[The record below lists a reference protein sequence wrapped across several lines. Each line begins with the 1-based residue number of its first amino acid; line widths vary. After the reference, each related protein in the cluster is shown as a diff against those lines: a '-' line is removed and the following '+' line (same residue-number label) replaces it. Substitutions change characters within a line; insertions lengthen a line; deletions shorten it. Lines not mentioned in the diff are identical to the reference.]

1 MSKMGAFVLECQ
13 TIAQDCYNES
23 REDVIAEV
31 EKTFV
36 NADKFQVSYAKEVTL
51 EYWEEI
57 QSDMRT
63 YF

>member
-51 EYWEEI
+51 DYWEEI
-57 QSDMRT
+57 
-63 YF
+63 